1 MEIKTISYVGYKDTP
16 IDLELI
22 DDMYRAWTGDTIE
35 DKLIVIKDVREN
47 LNDFINQAKMDRED
61 LECRVDSELLWTD
74 EDAKWLT
81 SLIVLERRLSEVEEF
96 GASHIQF

>member
-1 MEIKTISYVGYKDTP
+1 MKIKTISYVGYKDTP
-16 IDLELI
+16 IDVELI
-22 DDMYRAWTGDTIE
+22 DDMYNGWTGGDTIE

-47 LNDFINQAKMDRED
+47 LNDFIAQAKMDRED
-61 LECRVDSELLWTD
+61 PECRVEWSE

-81 SLIVLERRLSEVEEF
+81 SLIVLERRLSEVEDF

>member
-1 MEIKTISYVGYKDTP
+1 MEIKTISYVGYKETP
-16 IDLELI
+16 IDVELI
-22 DDMYRAWTGDTIE
+22 DEMYRGWTGDTIE

-47 LNDFINQAKMDRED
+47 LNDFIAQAKMDRED
-61 LECRVDSELLWTD
+61 LECSVEWSE

-81 SLIVLERRLSEVEEF
+81 SLIVLERRLSEVEEV

>member
-1 MEIKTISYVGYKDTP
+1 MEIKTINYVGYKDTP
-16 IDLELI
+16 IDVELI
-22 DDMYRAWTGDTIE
+22 DDMYRAWTEDTIE

-47 LNDFINQAKMDRED
+47 LNDFITQAKMDRED
-61 LECRVDSELLWTD
+61 LECRVEWSE

>member
-16 IDLELI
+16 IDVELI
-22 DDMYRAWTGDTIE
+22 DNMYRAWTDDTIE

-47 LNDFINQAKMDRED
+47 LNDFITDAKMDRED
-61 LECRVDSELLWTD
+61 LECRVEWSE
-74 EDAKWLT
+74 EDAKWLS
-81 SLIVLERRLSEVEEF
+81 SLIVLERRLSEVEEV

>member
-22 DDMYRAWTGDTIE
+22 DNMYRAWTDDTIE

-47 LNDFINQAKMDRED
+47 LNDFITDAKMDRED
-61 LECRVDSELLWTD
+61 LECRVEWSE
-74 EDAKWLT
+74 EDAKWLS
-81 SLIVLERRLSEVEEF
+81 SLIVLERRLSEVEEV

>member
-1 MEIKTISYVGYKDTP
+1 GYKDTP
-16 IDLELI
+16 IDVELI
-22 DDMYRAWTGDTIE
+22 DDMYRGWTGDTIE

-47 LNDFINQAKMDRED
+47 LNDFIAQAKMDRED
-61 LECRVDSELLWTD
+61 LECSVEWSE

-81 SLIVLERRLSEVEEF
+81 SLIVLERRLSEVEEV

>member
-16 IDLELI
+16 IDVELI
-22 DDMYRAWTGDTIE
+22 DDMYRGWTGDTIE

-47 LNDFINQAKMDRED
+47 LNDFIAHAKMDRED
-61 LECRVDSELLWTD
+61 LECRVEWSE

-81 SLIVLERRLSEVEEF
+81 YLIRLERYLSEVEEF

>member
-47 LNDFINQAKMDRED
+47 LNDFITQAKMDRED
-61 LECRVDSELLWTD
+61 LECRVEWSE

>member
-22 DDMYRAWTGDTIE
+22 DEMYNGWTGGDTIE
-35 DKLIVIKDVREN
+35 DKLIMIKDVREN
-47 LNDFINQAKMDRED
+47 LNDFITQAKMDRED
-61 LECRVDSELLWTD
+61 PECRVEWSE

>member
-16 IDLELI
+16 IDVELMEE
-22 DDMYRAWTGDTIE
+22 MYNGCMSGRDTIE
-35 DKLIVIKDVREN
+35 NKLIMIKDVREN
-47 LNDFINQAKMDRED
+47 LNDFIAQAKMDRED
-61 LECRVDSELLWTD
+61 LECRVEWSE

-81 SLIVLERRLSEVEEF
+81 SLIVLERRLTEVEDF